1 MLPNTEDEINLETK
15 SVCSNASVIS
25 KKKEDDLI
33 SVISQLSNASKKSNR
48 SQRPSSMGQRKA
60 NLESVGKS
68 VVNDDKPKD
77 DLIERLSNI
86 SRKVSE
92 ANKSFLEK
100 ISKKD
105 DDLQSIR
112 SIHSQILKSS
122 HMGTHKE
129 KKDENATKKE
139 KKVFTLRD
147 IKK

>member
-1 MLPNTEDEINLETK
+1 MFKMLPNTEDEINLETK
-15 SVCSNASVIS
+15 SVCSNASRIS

-33 SVISQLSNASKKSNR
+33 SVISQLSQTSKKSNR

-68 VVNDDKPKD
+68 VVDKPKD

-105 DDLQSIR
+105 EDLQSIR

-122 HMGTHKE
+122 HMGTQKE
-129 KKDENATKKE
+129 KKDEHAKKE